1 MNFSAKKA
9 KRRCMNTT
17 TTYVQKASAI
27 LEAIYAVI
35 KYTARSGENS
45 ITWTERMDTIT
56 LDIIRSK
63 LVTLGYTVTEEQK
76 TFSLTGINTFK
87 LFIKW

>member
-9 KRRCMNTT
+9 KRRRMNTT
-17 TTYVQKASAI
+17 TTYVEKANAT
-27 LEAIYAVI
+27 LDALYAVI

-56 LDIIRSK
+56 LDIIHSK
-63 LVTLGYTVTEEQK
+63 LVTLGYKVTEEQK
-76 TFSLTGINTFK
+76 TFSLTRINTFK
-87 LFIKW
+87 LTIKW